1 MGKGFLL
8 PCCKDS
14 LDYLSLSLLSFSPHQ
29 HLSWQ
34 SAPTSHRSSTIPAPQ
49 APDPDISFDFY
60 IPRMQSLATHL
71 FVKIFGTSTKY
82 SELLTS
88 TPQLPPGPSHHLARI
103 VGIASTALYL
113 SWSPP
118 HPTILLAYLMYLSL
132 DVCLYL

>member
-1 MGKGFLL
+1 
-8 PCCKDS
+8 
-14 LDYLSLSLLSFSPHQ
+14 
-29 HLSWQ
+29 
-34 SAPTSHRSSTIPAPQ
+34 
-49 APDPDISFDFY
+49 
-60 IPRMQSLATHL
+60 MQSLAMHP

-88 TPQLPPGPSHHLARI
+88 TPQPPLGPSHHLAGI

-118 HPTILLAYLMYLSL
+118 HPTIPLSHVMHLSL